1 MSADHD
7 AGSSERPRFSPWI
20 GMGRSVSLARDH
32 FPFVSGKAVDVWQA
46 AQLKEQLVW
55 TFRYGQV
62 VLDGL

>member
-1 MSADHD
+1 
-7 AGSSERPRFSPWI
+7 
-20 GMGRSVSLARDH
+20 MGRSVSIARGI

-55 TFRYGQV
+55 TFRYCQV